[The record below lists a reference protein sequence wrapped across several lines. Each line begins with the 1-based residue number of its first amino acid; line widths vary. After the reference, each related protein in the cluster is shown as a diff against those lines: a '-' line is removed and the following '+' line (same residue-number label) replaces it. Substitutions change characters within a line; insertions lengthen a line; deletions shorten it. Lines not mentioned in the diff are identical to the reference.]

1 MNFAIAFAFGNV
13 GCVSNFYSSKSSTF
27 HFCAEHGAGLK
38 TGAKTRCL
46 TLEKGHSTHSS
57 RTLLSKSKAMVQ
69 DTYVSPWLIV
79 QKPHWLFT
87 GSIIKLGVLIEMPI
101 KYTVIFNKNELKLFS
116 ADA

>member
-1 MNFAIAFAFGNV
+1 MNFAIDLAFGNV
-13 GCVSNFYSSKSSTF
+13 GCVSNFYPSKSSTF
-27 HFCAEHGAGLK
+27 HFCAEHEAGLK

-57 RTLLSKSKAMVQ
+57 RTFLGKFKPMVQ
-69 DTYVSPWLIV
+69 DTYVSPWSIV

-87 GSIIKLGVLIEMPI
+87 GRIIKSDVFIEMPA
-101 KYTVIFNKNELKLFS
+101 KHAVIFNKRELLS